1 MDHDPDNPPECDM
14 RLRVLINKGAE
25 IAGGAAGS

>member
-1 MDHDPDNPPECDM
+1 MDHDADNPPECIV
-14 RLRVLINKGAE
+14 RLPVLINTGAE

>member
-1 MDHDPDNPPECDM
+1 MDHDPDNPPQCIV
-14 RLRVLINKGAE
+14 RLPVLIHKGAA

>member
-1 MDHDPDNPPECDM
+1 MDHDADNPPECDVH
-14 RLRVLINKGAE
+14 LRVLINTGAK